1 MKVYQ
6 EITLLP
12 SVSDDITFTFLWEK
26 LYIQLHL
33 AFVEVA
39 DDNGLVGVGLSFP
52 KYREGDKRWLGDKV
66 RVFAD
71 NEKVLK
77 SLNLDQWLE
86 RLTDYIHVRKV
97 KDVPDQVDGYA
108 FFKRLN
114 DKSNLEKLARRRAKN
129 LDISFDEAHAFFA
142 DQEARPQPER
152 QLAQYPFVS
161 MLSIHSNSKFPL
173 TIVRE
178 DAIEAAFNG
187 GFSTYGLSVQRKG
200 TSGDSAVPL
209 F

>member
-1 MKVYQ
+1 MKKYV
-6 EITLLP
+6 EITLLN
-12 SVSDDITFTFLWEK
+12 DAEIDLYFLWEK

-33 AFVEVA
+33 ALVETA

-52 KYREGDKRWLGDKV
+52 KYRDGNKPWLGDKV
-66 RVFAD
+66 RIFAD
-71 NEKVLK
+71 TEKVLE
-77 SLNLDQWLE
+77 SLNLDRWLD
-86 RLTDYIHVRKV
+86 RLTDYIHVKKV
-97 KDVPDQVDGYA
+97 KDVPENVDGYA

-114 DKSNLEKLARRRAKN
+114 DKSNQEKLARRRAKKLEIS
-129 LDISFDEAHAFFA
+129 LDDARAFFA
-142 DQEARPQPER
+142 DQEIRQQPKR
-152 QLAQYPFVS
+152 QVTQYPFVS
-161 MLSIHSNSKFPL
+161 VLSIHSGNKFPL

-178 DAIEAAFNG
+178 DAIEASFNG